1 MKVIVR
7 AKDNS
12 TAKIP
17 MTGASAGTIA
27 PGSLVSIRCSKTD
40 EWEISEGHEGHE
52 VNANG
57 VPNEIATLGNQT
69 FSYGCIVGSWDGGKT
84 FFPVGTHLDMVAC
97 VAKADNS
104 PAELTLYCWDSDFE
118 NNSGSIAAE
127 VTTHPL

>member
-12 TAKIP
+12 TAKNP
-17 MTGASAGTIA
+17 MIGASAGTIA
-27 PGSLVSIRCSKTD
+27 PGMLVSIRCSKTD
-40 EWEISEGHEGHE
+40 EWEISEGHEHHE

-57 VPNEIATLGNQT
+57 VPNEITTRGNQT
-69 FSYGCIVGSWDGGKT
+69 FTYGCMVGSWDGGKT
-84 FFPVGTHLDMVAC
+84 FFPVGTHLDMVAS
-97 VAKADNS
+97 VANPDGS

-118 NNSGSIAAE
+118 NNGGSIAAE